1 MTAGSSSG
9 ALAVAL
15 DVSAVP
21 RQPVGAGRYVVE
33 LARALAGRAD
43 CRLTLLARRDDGLRW
58 TLMAPGERV
67 VTVAPP
73 RRPTRLLYEQ
83 ARLGSVVAGLDSP
96 PVAVHHGP
104 HYTMPRWSKVPCVV
118 TVHDLT
124 FFDHAEWHEASKVT
138 WFRAAMRYSVAHAAA
153 IICVSEMTAGRLRD
167 ILAPRCPVVV
177 VPHGVDQARFVPGEP
192 RPGADGEVLER
203 LALHRP
209 YVLHVGTLEPRKG
222 IADLVAAFDRLAGDQ
237 TELELVLA
245 GGAGWKAGPVL
256 RSVAV
261 ARSRERIRRLGYVAD
276 ADVPA
281 LLRRACAVVYPSL
294 EEGFGLPALE
304 ALACGTSL
312 VTTSGTPMAEIA
324 GDSALLVPPGEPFAL
339 AAAIETAISE
349 HSSGDDSRRRA
360 DGLAIASRYTWEA
373 CAEGHLAAYH
383 LAAEAD
389 RRTPTRRSGGHG
401 ASGGRQIG
409 R

>member
-43 CRLTLLARRDDGLRW
+43 CRLTLLARRDDGPRW
-58 TLMAPGERV
+58 ALMAPGERV

-276 ADVPA
+276 ANVPA

-349 HSSGDDSRRRA
+349 HASGDDSRRRA
-360 DGLAIASRYTWEA
+360 DGLAIASGYTWEA

-383 LAAEAD
+383 LAA
-389 RRTPTRRSGGHG
+389 G
-401 ASGGRQIG
+401 A
-409 R
+409 

>member
-43 CRLTLLARRDDGLRW
+43 CRLTLLARRDDGPRW
-58 TLMAPGERV
+58 ALMAPGERV

-245 GGAGWKAGPVL
+245 GGAGWKAGPVM

-281 LLRRACAVVYPSL
+281 LLRRARAVVYPSL

-324 GDSALLVPPGEPFAL
+324 GDSALLVPPGEPLAL

-349 HSSGDDSRRRA
+349 HASGDDSRRRA

-383 LAAEAD
+383 LAA
-389 RRTPTRRSGGHG
+389 G
-401 ASGGRQIG
+401 A
-409 R
+409 

>member
-1 MTAGSSSG
+1 MTAGSPSG

-43 CRLTLLARRDDGLRW
+43 CRLTLLARRDDGPRW
-58 TLMAPGERV
+58 ALMAPGERV

-281 LLRRACAVVYPSL
+281 LLRRARAVVYPSL

-389 RRTPTRRSGGHG
+389 RRRPTRRSGGRG

>member
-1 MTAGSSSG
+1 MTAASPSG

-21 RQPVGAGRYVVE
+21 GQPVGAGRYVVE
-33 LARALAGRAD
+33 LASVLAGRAD
-43 CRLTLLARRDDGLRW
+43 CRLTLLARRDDGPRW
-58 TLMAPGERV
+58 ALMAPGERV

-104 HYTMPRWSKVPCVV
+104 HYTMPRRSKVPCVV

-167 ILAPRCPVVV
+167 ILSPRCPVVV

-203 LALHRP
+203 LGLHRP

-245 GGAGWKAGPVL
+245 GGAVWKAGPVM

-281 LLRRACAVVYPSL
+281 LLRRARAVVYPSL

-324 GDSALLVPPGEPFAL
+324 GDSALLVPPGEPLAL

-349 HSSGDDSRRRA
+349 HASGDDSRRRA

-383 LAAEAD
+383 LAA
-389 RRTPTRRSGGHG
+389 G
-401 ASGGRQIG
+401 A
-409 R
+409 

>member
-43 CRLTLLARRDDGLRW
+43 CRLTLLARRDDGPRW
-58 TLMAPGERV
+58 ALMAPGERV

-245 GGAGWKAGPVL
+245 GGAGWKAGPVM

-389 RRTPTRRSGGHG
+389 RRRPTRRSGGHG

>member
-1 MTAGSSSG
+1 MTAASPSG

-21 RQPVGAGRYVVE
+21 GQPVGAGRYVVE
-33 LARALAGRAD
+33 LASVLAGRAD
-43 CRLTLLARRDDGLRW
+43 CRLTLLARRDDGPRW
-58 TLMAPGERV
+58 ALMAPGERV

-73 RRPTRLLYEQ
+73 RRPARLLYEQ

-167 ILAPRCPVVV
+167 ILSPRCPVVV

-203 LALHRP
+203 LGLHRP

-245 GGAGWKAGPVL
+245 GGAGWKAGPVM

-281 LLRRACAVVYPSL
+281 LLRRARAVVYPSL

-324 GDSALLVPPGEPFAL
+324 GDSALLVPPGEPLAL

-349 HSSGDDSRRRA
+349 HASGDDSRRRA

-383 LAAEAD
+383 LAA
-389 RRTPTRRSGGHG
+389 G
-401 ASGGRQIG
+401 A
-409 R
+409 